1 MVCDNRVC
9 VNNRTDSE
17 YVGGV
22 WVSED
27 KGKKPKC
34 PVCGQDIDSPVTEE
48 QLEEAYA
55 EEFFG
60 EDN

>member
-1 MVCDNRVC
+1 M
-9 VNNRTDSE
+9 
-17 YVGGV
+17 
-22 WVSED
+22 SED

-34 PVCGQDIDSPVTEE
+34 PVCGHEVDSQITEE